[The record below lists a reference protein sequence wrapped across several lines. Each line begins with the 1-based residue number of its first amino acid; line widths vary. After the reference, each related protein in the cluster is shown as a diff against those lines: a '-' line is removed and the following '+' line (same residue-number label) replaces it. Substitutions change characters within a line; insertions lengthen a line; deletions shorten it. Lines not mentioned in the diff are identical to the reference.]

1 MPLTLTIDGRTVTVE
16 AGTTVLEAARALGI
30 RVPTLCHVDGLPPS
44 SSCFLCAVQ
53 VEGKPALAP
62 SCAMPA
68 AEGMVVRTDTDEIR
82 ASRKMALELL
92 LSDHAGDCIG
102 PCMTGCP
109 ARFDIPGFLTEVA
122 AGHDRR
128 SAEIAADFLVL
139 PAALGRI
146 CPRLC
151 EQRCHRCDAE
161 AALSVGGLH
170 RYAADRDLAS
180 GSRYVPRPDAPSGKR
195 VAIVGAGPAGLSAA
209 YHLLRRGHA
218 AVLFDAHDEPGGM
231 LRYGIPA
238 FRLPHEV
245 LAQEVGVIRMLGGE
259 FRMGVRLGADVALDA
274 LRREFDAVF
283 LAIGAQTS
291 RGLECPGEEL
301 ALPAVAFLE
310 HAATGRRDDIGDNV
324 LVIGGGNTAM
334 DASRT
339 AVRLGAHRVRVL
351 YRRSRREM
359 PCLMAEVEAA
369 EAEGV
374 AVETLVAPVRLERS
388 PAGRLQ
394 LTCVRMAL
402 GAPDESG
409 RARPVPIQGSAFTT
423 EASCVI
429 AAIGQTVDAGG
440 LRSDA
445 LQISRRG
452 LLADP
457 ATLAT
462 NLPGVFAGGDAVSGA
477 DLAVR
482 AVAAGRLAAVS
493 IDQYLGGRRVQ
504 GDPEMV
510 SVVMSRLDEQ
520 ELAAFFRQVEE
531 APRAATVERPVADRI
546 RDFGEVESAFEPE
559 AARREAAR
567 CMNCGCWKATTCQL
581 RQYATEYGA
590 DPLRFAGARRKFER
604 DASHPEVVYEPGKCI
619 LCGACVQVA
628 AEAGET
634 LGLAIVGRGFEVAV
648 AVPLR
653 GTLAE
658 AIPAVARRVAEICP
672 TGAFA
677 LKGVGTCAAGH
688 DDRPL
693 ARPDGR
699 QATIIPLRLALPNR
713 DQVPRRA
720 DVPSAVDER
729 R

>member
-1 MPLTLTIDGRTVTVE
+1 MPAATLTIDGRTLTVE
-16 AGTTVLEAARALGI
+16 PGTTVLEAARALGI
-30 RVPTLCHVDGLPPS
+30 RIPTLCHVDGMPPS

-53 VEGKPALAP
+53 VEGKAALSP

-68 AEGMVVRTDTDEIR
+68 ADGMVVQTDTAEIR

-92 LSDHAGDCIG
+92 LSDHAGDCVG

-109 ARFDIPGFLTEVA
+109 ARFDIPGFLTEVS
-122 AGHDRR
+122 AGNERR
-128 SAEIAADFLVL
+128 SAEIAADFLAL

-170 RYAADRDLAS
+170 RFAADRDMAS
-180 GSRYVPRPDAPSGKR
+180 GARYVPRTDAATGKR

-209 YHLLRRGHA
+209 YYLLRRGHA
-218 AVLFDAHDEPGGM
+218 AVIFDAHDEPGGM

-238 FRLPHEV
+238 FRLPHDV
-245 LAQEVGVIRMLGGE
+245 LAEEIDVIRTLGGE
-259 FRMGVRLGADVALDA
+259 FRMGVRLGADVTLDE
-274 LRREFDAVF
+274 LRRDFDAVF
-283 LAIGAQTS
+283 LAIGAQGS
-291 RGLECPGEEL
+291 RGLDCPGEDL
-301 ALPAVAFLE
+301 ALPAIAFLE
-310 HAATGRRDDIGDNV
+310 HAASGRRDDIGDDV

-339 AVRLGAHRVRVL
+339 AVRLGTGRVTVL

-359 PCLMAEVEAA
+359 PCLMSEVEAA

-374 AVETLVAPVRLERS
+374 TVETLVAPVGLEQ
-388 PAGRLQ
+388 AADGRLR
-394 LTCVRMAL
+394 LTCVRMEL
-402 GAPDESG
+402 GPADESG
-409 RARPVPIQGSAFTT
+409 RARPIPIPGSAFTL

-429 AAIGQTVDAGG
+429 AAIGQTVDAAG

-445 LQISRRG
+445 LQVSRRG
-452 LLADP
+452 ILANP
-457 ATLAT
+457 VTLAT
-462 NLPGVFAGGDAVSGA
+462 SLPGVFAGGDAVSGA

-482 AVAAGRLAAVS
+482 AVAAGKLVAVS
-493 IDQYLGGRRVQ
+493 IDQYVGGRRVQ

-510 SVVMSRLDEQ
+510 SVVMNKLDEQ

-531 APRAATVERPVADRI
+531 APRAAMAERPAAERI
-546 RDFGEVESAFEPE
+546 RDFGEIEAGFPPE
-559 AARREAAR
+559 TAKREAAR

-581 RQYATEYGA
+581 RQYSTEYGA

-604 DASHPEVVYEPGKCI
+604 DSSHPEIVYEPGKCI
-619 LCGACVQVA
+619 LCGACVVIA
-628 AEAGET
+628 AEAGER
-634 LGLAIVGRGFEVAV
+634 LGLAIVGRGFEATV
-648 AVPLR
+648 AVPLK

-658 AIPAVARRVAEICP
+658 AIPAVARRVADICP

-677 LKGVGTCAAGH
+677 LKGAGTCAPH
-688 DDRPL
+688 DDSRPGL
-693 ARPDGR
+693 HADGR
-699 QATIIPLRLALPNR
+699 RATVIPLRPTT
-713 DQVPRRA
+713 
-720 DVPSAVDER
+720 
-729 R
+729 

>member
-1 MPLTLTIDGRTVTVE
+1 MPLTLTIDGRTVSVNPG
-16 AGTTVLEAARALGI
+16 ATVLEAARALGI
-30 RVPTLCHVDGLPPS
+30 RIPTLCHVDGLPPS

-53 VEGKPALAP
+53 VEGKATLAP

-68 AEGMVVRTDTDEIR
+68 AEGMVVHTHTDEVR

-92 LSDHAGDCIG
+92 LSDHAGDCVG

-128 SAEIAADFLVL
+128 SAEIAADFLAL

-170 RYAADRDLAS
+170 RFAADRDMAS
-180 GSRYVPRPDAPSGKR
+180 GARYVPRKDAASGKR

-209 YHLLRRGHA
+209 YFLLRRGHG

-238 FRLPHEV
+238 FRLPHDV
-245 LAQEVGVIRMLGGE
+245 LAQEIDVIRLLGGE
-259 FRMGVRLGADVALDA
+259 FRMGVRLGADVTLDE
-274 LRREFDAVF
+274 LQRNFDAVL
-283 LAIGAQTS
+283 LAIGAQGS
-291 RGLECPGEEL
+291 RGLDCPGEEL
-301 ALPAVAFLE
+301 ALPAVGFLE
-310 HAATGRRDDIGDNV
+310 HAATGRRDAIGDDV

-339 AVRLGAHRVRVL
+339 AVRLGAGRVRVL

-374 AVETLVAPVRLERS
+374 TVETLVAPASLERT
-388 PAGRLQ
+388 AGGRLKV
-394 LTCVRMAL
+394 TCVRMAL
-402 GAPDESG
+402 GAADASG
-409 RARPVPIQGSAFTT
+409 RATPIPIPGSAFTL

-429 AAIGQTVDAGG
+429 AAIGQTVDASG
-440 LRSDA
+440 LGSDA
-445 LQISRRG
+445 LQVSRRG
-452 LLADP
+452 ILADP

-482 AVAAGRLAAVS
+482 AVAAGKLAAVS
-493 IDQYLGGRRVQ
+493 IDQHLGGRRVQ

-510 SVVMSRLDEQ
+510 SVVMSGLDER

-531 APRAATVERPVADRI
+531 APRAAMAERPVAERV

-559 AARREAAR
+559 IARSEAAR

-604 DASHPEVVYEPGKCI
+604 DSSHPEIVYEPGKCI

-628 AEAGET
+628 AEAGEK
-634 LGLAIVGRGFEVAV
+634 LGLAIVGRGFDTTV
-648 AVPLR
+648 AVPLK

-658 AIPAVARRVAEICP
+658 AVPAVARRVADICP

-677 LKGVGTCAAGH
+677 LKGVGTCATGH
-688 DDRPL
+688 DTPPMRD
-693 ARPDGR
+693 AGGR
-699 QATIIPLRLALPNR
+699 RATIIPLRPTT
-713 DQVPRRA
+713 
-720 DVPSAVDER
+720 
-729 R
+729 

>member
-1 MPLTLTIDGRTVTVE
+1 MMAAVTLTIDGQSVTVE
-16 AGTTVLEAARALGI
+16 PGTTVLEAARALGI
-30 RVPTLCHVDGLPPS
+30 RIPTLCHVDGLPPS

-53 VEGKPALAP
+53 VEGRATLAP

-68 AEGMVVRTDTDEIR
+68 ANSMVVHTDTDEIR

-92 LSDHAGDCIG
+92 LSDHAGDCVG

-109 ARFDIPGFLTEVA
+109 ARFDIPGFLTEVS

-128 SAEIAADFLVL
+128 SAEIAADFLAL
-139 PAALGRI
+139 PASLGRI

-170 RYAADRDLAS
+170 RFAADRDIAT
-180 GSRYVPRPDAPSGKR
+180 GERYVPRADAASGRR

-209 YHLLRRGHA
+209 YNLLRRGHDV
-218 AVLFDAHDEPGGM
+218 VLFDAHDEPGGM

-245 LAQEVGVIRMLGGE
+245 LAQEIDIIRVLGGE
-259 FRMGVRLGADVALDA
+259 FRMGRRLGADITLDE
-274 LRREFDAVF
+274 LRQDFDAVF
-283 LAIGAQTS
+283 LALGAQGS
-291 RGLECPGEEL
+291 RGLDCPGEDL
-301 ALPAVAFLE
+301 AMPAIAFLE
-310 HAATGRRDDIGDNV
+310 HAATGRRDDIGDDV

-339 AVRLGAHRVRVL
+339 AVRLGAGRVRVL

-374 AVETLVAPVRLERS
+374 AVETLVAPVGLERS
-388 PAGRLQ
+388 AGGRFT
-394 LTCVRMAL
+394 LTCVRMEL
-402 GAPDESG
+402 GPADESG
-409 RARPVPIQGSAFTT
+409 RARPIPIPGSTFTL

-429 AAIGQTVDAGG
+429 AAIGQTVDASG
-440 LRSDA
+440 LRPDA
-445 LQISRRG
+445 LRLSRRG
-452 LLADP
+452 ILADP

-462 NLPGVFAGGDAVSGA
+462 SLPGVFAGGDAVSGA

-482 AVAAGRLAAVS
+482 AVAAGKLAAVS
-493 IDQYLGGRRVQ
+493 IDQYIGGRRVQ

-510 SVVMSRLDEQ
+510 SVVMNKLDEQ

-531 APRAATVERPVADRI
+531 APRAVMAERPVAERI
-546 RDFGEVESAFEPE
+546 RDFGEVESGFPPE
-559 AARREAAR
+559 TARREAAR

-581 RQYATEYGA
+581 RQYATEYSA

-604 DASHPEVVYEPGKCI
+604 DSSHPEIVYEPGKCI
-619 LCGACVQVA
+619 LCGACVAVA
-628 AEAGET
+628 AEAGER
-634 LGLAIVGRGFEVAV
+634 LGLAIVGRGFEATV

-658 AIPAVARRVAEICP
+658 AIPAVARRVADICP

-677 LKGVGTCAAGH
+677 LKGVGTCAVDSAPAPVH
-688 DDRPL
+688 
-693 ARPDGR
+693 RPDGSAAR
-699 QATIIPLRLALPNR
+699 VIPLRPTT
-713 DQVPRRA
+713 
-720 DVPSAVDER
+720 
-729 R
+729 

>member
-1 MPLTLTIDGRTVTVE
+1 MAEATLTIDGRAVTVE
-16 AGTTVLEAARALGI
+16 PGTTVLEAARALGI
-30 RVPTLCHVDGLPPS
+30 RIPTLCHVEGLPPS

-53 VEGKPALAP
+53 VEGKATLSP

-68 AEGMVVRTDTDEIR
+68 ADGMVVHTDTGEIR

-92 LSDHAGDCIG
+92 LSDHAGDCVG

-109 ARFDIPGFLTEVA
+109 ARFDIPGFLAEVS
-122 AGHDRR
+122 AGNDRR
-128 SAEIAADFLVL
+128 SAEIAADFLAL

-170 RYAADRDLAS
+170 RFAADRDMAS
-180 GSRYVPRPDAPSGKR
+180 GMRYVPRAEAASGKR

-209 YHLLRRGHA
+209 YYLLRRGHG
-218 AVLFDAHDEPGGM
+218 AVLFDAHNEPGGM

-245 LAQEVGVIRMLGGE
+245 LAQEIDVIRTLGGE
-259 FRMGVRLGADVALDA
+259 FRMGVRLGADVTLDA
-274 LRREFDAVF
+274 LRRDFDAVF
-283 LAIGAQTS
+283 LAIGAQGS
-291 RGLECPGEEL
+291 RGLECPGDDL

-310 HAATGRRDDIGDNV
+310 HAATGRRDDIGDDV

-339 AVRLGAHRVRVL
+339 AVRLGASRVTVL

-359 PCLMAEVEAA
+359 PCLMSEVEAA

-374 AVETLVAPVRLERS
+374 AVDTLVAPVGLARS
-388 PAGRLQ
+388 AGGRLT
-394 LTCVRMAL
+394 LTCIRMEL
-402 GAPDESG
+402 GARDESG
-409 RARPVPIQGSAFTT
+409 RARPVPIPGSTFTL

-429 AAIGQTVDAGG
+429 AAIGQTVDAKG
-440 LRSDA
+440 LRSDV
-445 LQISRRG
+445 LQVSRRG
-452 LLADP
+452 ILADP

-482 AVAAGRLAAVS
+482 AVAAGKLAAVS
-493 IDQYLGGRRVQ
+493 IDQHLGGRRVQ

-510 SVVMSRLDEQ
+510 SVVMNKLDEQ

-531 APRAATVERPVADRI
+531 APRAAVVERPAVERI
-546 RDFGEVESAFEPE
+546 KDFGEVESGFEPE
-559 AARREAAR
+559 TARSEAAR
-567 CMNCGCWKATTCQL
+567 CMHCGCWKATSCQL

-604 DASHPEVVYEPGKCI
+604 DSSHAEIVYEPGKCI
-619 LCGACVQVA
+619 LCGACVVVA
-628 AEAGET
+628 AEAGER
-634 LGLAIVGRGFEVAV
+634 LGLAIVGRGFEAAV

-658 AIPAVARRVAEICP
+658 AVPSVARRVADICP

-677 LKGVGTCAAGH
+677 LKGVGTCAADH
-688 DDRPL
+688 DAQSIIGPEGSTSRV
-693 ARPDGR
+693 
-699 QATIIPLRLALPNR
+699 IPLTRI
-713 DQVPRRA
+713 
-720 DVPSAVDER
+720 S
-729 R
+729 

>member
-1 MPLTLTIDGRTVTVE
+1 MAAVTLTIDGQSVTVE
-16 AGTTVLEAARALGI
+16 PGTTVLEAARALGI
-30 RVPTLCHVDGLPPS
+30 RIPTLCHVDGLPPS

-53 VEGKPALAP
+53 VEGRATLAP

-68 AEGMVVRTDTDEIR
+68 ASSMVVHTDTDEIR

-92 LSDHAGDCIG
+92 LSDHAGDCVG

-109 ARFDIPGFLTEVA
+109 ARFDIPGFLTEVS

-128 SAEIAADFLVL
+128 SAEIAADFLAL
-139 PAALGRI
+139 PASLGRI

-170 RYAADRDLAS
+170 RFAADRDMAS
-180 GSRYVPRPDAPSGKR
+180 GERYVPRPDAASGKR

-209 YHLLRRGHA
+209 YNLLRRGHGV
-218 AVLFDAHDEPGGM
+218 VLFDAHDEPGGM

-245 LAQEVGVIRMLGGE
+245 LAQEIDIIRVLGGE
-259 FRMGVRLGADVALDA
+259 FRMGRRLGADITLDE
-274 LRREFDAVF
+274 LRRDFDAVF
-283 LAIGAQTS
+283 LAIGAQGS
-291 RGLECPGEEL
+291 RGLDCPGEDL
-301 ALPAVAFLE
+301 AMPAIGFLE
-310 HAATGRRDDIGDNV
+310 HAATGRRDDIGDDV

-339 AVRLGAHRVRVL
+339 AVRLGAGRVRVL

-374 AVETLVAPVRLERS
+374 GVETLVAPVGLERS
-388 PAGRLQ
+388 AGGRFT
-394 LTCVRMAL
+394 LTCVRMEL
-402 GAPDESG
+402 GPADESG
-409 RARPVPIQGSAFTT
+409 RARPIPIPGSTFTLD
-423 EASCVI
+423 ASCVI
-429 AAIGQTVDAGG
+429 AAIGQTVDASG
-440 LRSDA
+440 LRPDA
-445 LQISRRG
+445 LRLSRRG
-452 LLADP
+452 ILADP

-462 NLPGVFAGGDAVSGA
+462 SLPGVFAGGDAVSGA

-482 AVAAGRLAAVS
+482 AVAAGKLAAVS
-493 IDQYLGGRRVQ
+493 IDQHLGGRRVQ

-510 SVVMSRLDEQ
+510 SVVMNKLDEQ

-531 APRAATVERPVADRI
+531 APRAVMAERPVAERI
-546 RDFGEVESAFEPE
+546 RDFGEVESGFPPE
-559 AARREAAR
+559 TARREAAR

-604 DASHPEVVYEPGKCI
+604 DSSHPEIVYEPGKCI
-619 LCGACVQVA
+619 LCGACVAVA
-628 AEAGET
+628 AEAGER
-634 LGLAIVGRGFEVAV
+634 LGLAIVGRGFEAAV

-658 AIPAVARRVAEICP
+658 AIPAVARRVADICP

-677 LKGVGTCAAGH
+677 LKGVGTCAIDSA
-688 DDRPL
+688 P
-693 ARPDGR
+693 APVQRPDGSAAR
-699 QATIIPLRLALPNR
+699 VIPLRPTT
-713 DQVPRRA
+713 
-720 DVPSAVDER
+720 
-729 R
+729 